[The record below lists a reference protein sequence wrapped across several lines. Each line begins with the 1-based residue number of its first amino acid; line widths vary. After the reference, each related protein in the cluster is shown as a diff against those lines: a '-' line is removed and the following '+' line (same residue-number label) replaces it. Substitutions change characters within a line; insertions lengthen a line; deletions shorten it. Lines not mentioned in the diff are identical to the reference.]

1 MSYAILYRAMFV
13 KLSDGTFIPI
23 TESGDNNVWD
33 VDRNRRSRSWSNER
47 WLHRTDE
54 QRKRYS
60 LTQQEILCSI
70 QQQIQD
76 TITRYA
82 GQQPS
87 YAKEPYTEE
96 LILKELSYFTAVTV
110 YGHSVTSAAQYLGFF
125 KSGFRHAV
133 TMEEAGGVRLSWCEV
148 SEDGKSSK
156 YHTDHARNEK
166 ELADKWAEHL
176 SQGRTPWIGFSEYSG
191 ESAWQAMKTR
201 TAKPRAERQ
210 TPTEQH
216 IVAFSYQCCERY
228 MTKLT
233 SRKIFFNP
241 FKDDAHKFSSRKIAE
256 NAMERIV
263 KRFPQFSNVRVETI
277 SVP

>member
-1 MSYAILYRAMFV
+1 MSYAILYRAMFI
-13 KLSDGTFIPI
+13 KLSNGTFIPI

-47 WLHRTDE
+47 NLHRTDE
-54 QRKRYS
+54 QKRRYA
-60 LTQQEILCSI
+60 LTQQEILCSV

-110 YGHSVTSAAQYLGFF
+110 YGHSVTSAAQYLSFF

-133 TMEEAGGVRLSWCEV
+133 TMEEAGGVRLSWYEV

-156 YHTDHARNEK
+156 YHTDQARDEK
-166 ELADKWAEHL
+166 ELADKWAEHI
-176 SQGRTPWIGFSEYSG
+176 SQGRTPWIGFSEYFG
-191 ESAWQAMKTR
+191 EIAWQAMKAR
-201 TAKPRAERQ
+201 TAKARPERKA
-210 TPTEQH
+210 PTEQH
-216 IVAFSYQCCERY
+216 IISFTYQSCERY
-228 MTKLT
+228 VTNLK

-241 FKDDAHKFSSRKIAE
+241 FKDSAYRYDSRKLAE
-256 NAMERIV
+256 NARERII
-263 KRFPQFSNVRVETI
+263 KRFPQFSNVRVITV
-277 SVP
+277 SAQ

>member
-33 VDRNRRSRSWSNER
+33 VDRNRRSRNWSNER